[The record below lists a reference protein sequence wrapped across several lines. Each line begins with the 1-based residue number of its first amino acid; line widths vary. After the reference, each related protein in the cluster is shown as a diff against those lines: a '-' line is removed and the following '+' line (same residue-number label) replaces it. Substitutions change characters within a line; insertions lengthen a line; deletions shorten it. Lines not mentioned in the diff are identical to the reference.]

1 MNKNNM
7 LNGRLKSFEHAVTGI
22 RTILTSQPNA
32 RIHAAATVAVVL
44 AGFYFK
50 ITTTHWCL
58 VILAIL
64 VVWIAEGLNT
74 GLEFLADAASPDH
87 HPLVK
92 KAKDAAA
99 AAVLIAACGA
109 AVIGV
114 LVFGPFLIQL

>member
-1 MNKNNM
+1 MNKHN
-7 LNGRLKSFEHAVTGI
+7 LFTSRLKSFEHALIGI

-44 AGFYFK
+44 AGFYFS
-50 ITTTHWCL
+50 IAMTHWCL
-58 VILAIL
+58 VILAII

-74 GLEFLADAASPDH
+74 GLEFLADAALPDH

-109 AVIGV
+109 AAIGI
-114 LVFGPFLIQL
+114 LVFGPFLKQL